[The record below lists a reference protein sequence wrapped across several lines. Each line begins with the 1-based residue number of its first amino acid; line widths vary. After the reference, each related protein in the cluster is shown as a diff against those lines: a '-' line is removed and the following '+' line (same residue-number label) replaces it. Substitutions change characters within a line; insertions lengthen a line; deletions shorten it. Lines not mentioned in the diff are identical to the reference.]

1 MGGEAAV
8 ESHSAQKQP
17 KFNGFQEVMPT
28 DDGRGR
34 QFVSQLGALAER
46 ERPPTNSLSY
56 ISVLMH
62 FFSNAAVRWRFLN
75 SNKSGIYATIGRP
88 YPTHLGRSATIG
100 DILKPVVETIKLMT
114 ATGYKPP
121 QRVS

>member
-1 MGGEAAV
+1 MKR
-8 ESHSAQKQP
+8 SR
-17 KFNGFQEVMPT
+17 FNEEQIIAI
-28 DDGRGR
+28 
-34 QFVSQLGALAER
+34 LKER

-56 ISVLMH
+56 ISVLKH

-88 YPTHLGRSATIG
+88 CPTHLGRSATIG